1 MSPRVWAGRKPS
13 DTPSPLQHQQPPKA
27 ARTSP
32 SREQPRPPPGFVL
45 AHHALPPAC
54 VRLQGRNSYASLRTQ
69 HSQPSPRG
77 HSLGLPW
84 PPAALRP
91 PPASPGLPRAA
102 RSQRNRAMLSYSAPH
117 SPAPPACARTQS
129 MPGIQGPEG
138 SCTCLVPPHPWYP
151 ARHTVADRYTCPPGS
166 HSLEVSPEPQG
177 EEAAGTEGV
186 PASGERS
193 RGGVSQA
200 QTWATGYCFSSS
212 RRWWGLRA
220 NERRGATEAPAAWAQ
235 PGSPAAAQGSMQRVL
250 ASSVSHLLSPN
261 RRAPCDGSRLLDRA
275 EWWRSGLMLKAAA
288 PPGPGPSLVGG
299 PL

>member
-32 SREQPRPPPGFVL
+32 SREQPRPPPGLVL

-138 SCTCLVPPHPWYP
+138 SCACLVPPHPWYP

-186 PASGERS
+186 PAPGERS

-200 QTWATGYCFSSS
+200 QTWATGCCFSSS
-212 RRWWGLRA
+212 RRCWGSGQMSDVGQP
-220 NERRGATEAPAAWAQ
+220 RRQRPGHRLAPL
-235 PGSPAAAQGSMQRVL
+235 QR
-250 ASSVSHLLSPN
+250 P
-261 RRAPCDGSRLLDRA
+261 RAPCSASWPQASVPFCHLTDVLPVTGLDSSI
-275 EWWRSGLMLKAAA
+275 EQSGGEAD
-288 PPGPGPSLVGG
+288 
-299 PL
+299 